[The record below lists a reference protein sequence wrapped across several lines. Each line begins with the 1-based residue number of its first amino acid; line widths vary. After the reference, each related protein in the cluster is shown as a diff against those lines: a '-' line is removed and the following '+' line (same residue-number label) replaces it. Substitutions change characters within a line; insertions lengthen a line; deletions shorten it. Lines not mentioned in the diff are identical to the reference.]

1 MDDRINEMT
10 SLLAE
15 EEEKAKNLSKVKNKQ
30 EMMLVELEGKGLMKH
45 RIHRTIK
52 WTSALYNCLNQYMM
66 KICFFFF
73 SSC

>member
-30 EMMLVELEGKGLMKH
+30 EMMLVDLEGKGLI
-45 RIHRTIK
+45 RNTEY
-52 WTSALYNCLNQYMM
+52 TE
-66 KICFFFF
+66 
-73 SSC
+73 